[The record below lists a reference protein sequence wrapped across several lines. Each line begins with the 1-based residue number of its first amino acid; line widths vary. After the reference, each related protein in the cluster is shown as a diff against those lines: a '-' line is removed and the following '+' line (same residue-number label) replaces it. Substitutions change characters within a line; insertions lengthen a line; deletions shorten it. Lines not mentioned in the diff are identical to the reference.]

1 MIHPILQQ
9 KLPEVMSICKQHRVK
24 QLYAFGSVCTD
35 KFNNDSDIDF
45 IISFDNSYFDD
56 YADNYFSLE
65 AEQTKALGRK
75 IDLVT
80 DKTIQNPY
88 FKKVVEKTKT
98 PIYE

>member
-45 IISFDNSYFDD
+45 II
-56 YADNYFSLE
+56 
-65 AEQTKALGRK
+65 
-75 IDLVT
+75 
-80 DKTIQNPY
+80 
-88 FKKVVEKTKT
+88 
-98 PIYE
+98 

>member
-1 MIHPILQQ
+1 MLHPILQH
-9 KLPEVMSICKQHRVK
+9 KLSEVVAICKQHRVK

-35 KFNNDSDIDF
+35 KFDSESDIDF
-45 IISFDNSYFDD
+45 IISFDDLYFDD

-65 AEQTKALGRK
+65 SQLSKTLGRN

-80 DKTIQNPY
+80 DRTIQNPF
-88 FKKVVEKTKT
+88 FKKVIEKTKT

>member
-9 KLPEVMSICKQHRVK
+9 KLPEVMAICKQHRVK

-35 KFNNDSDIDF
+35 KFDNDSDIDF

-65 AEQTKALGRK
+65 AELTKALGRK